1 MAVSMLKRKVI
12 VDFLVNILITIWFRP
27 QLPVLSPKNRSKPEV
42 EQNGRKYAQ
51 TKSKSWLVYELIKN
65 HMLPTSTSGFIAW
78 KRDHDNP
85 LVTLL
90 PRLQREADG
99 ILVNLLPRAKREAKG
114 ILVNLLPRAKR
125 EAEGILVTLL
135 PRAKRESI
143 GILANLVPRAK
154 REVKGILVNL
164 LPRAKRAAEEILIN
178 LLPRAKREA
187 RAFWPTK
194 SLALL

>member
-1 MAVSMLKRKVI
+1 MTHFRLKPEVVLQKWLTPHSTRNTRLYQVWSRSQTRRVSTSGFIGEKPVENRKLTKMAVSMLKRKVI

-65 HMLPTSTSGFIAW
+65 HMLPTSASGFIAW
-78 KRDHDNP
+78 NRDPDNP

-99 ILVNLLPRAKREAKG
+99 ILVNLLPRAKREA
-114 ILVNLLPRAKR
+114 
-125 EAEGILVTLL
+125 EGILL
-135 PRAKRESI
+135 
-143 GILANLVPRAK
+143 NQ
-154 REVKGILVNL
+154 
-164 LPRAKRAAEEILIN
+164 
-178 LLPRAKREA
+178 
-187 RAFWPTK
+187 
-194 SLALL
+194 